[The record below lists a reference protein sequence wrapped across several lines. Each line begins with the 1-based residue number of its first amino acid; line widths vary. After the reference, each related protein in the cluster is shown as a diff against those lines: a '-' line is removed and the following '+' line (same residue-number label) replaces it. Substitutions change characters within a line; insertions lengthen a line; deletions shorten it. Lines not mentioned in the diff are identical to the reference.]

1 VSDTTTLTTVD
12 NGAPVFGD
20 EVAKF
25 ILPLG
30 DGNASSNRRL
40 QRTQKKKR
48 RPGNT
53 SAAST
58 WRSTVIVARHVK

>member
-30 DGNASSNRRL
+30 DSTHL
-40 QRTQKKKR
+40 QTGACSVLKR
-48 RPGNT
+48 RSDDPAIPRRPPLG
-53 SAAST
+53 AR
-58 WRSTVIVARHVK
+58 RS